1 MLPVTSSAT
10 EPFSARIA
18 RLAARRW
25 AGSLGIRF
33 TARLSNGSY
42 DTAARHFA
50 GPPIELRACIAKLPI
65 LPIQLPQSHGSSNSL
80 CSQAQV
86 EMRGFEPLTSALQRR
101 RSPS

>member
-1 MLPVTSSAT
+1 MLPVTSFTIDPSA
-10 EPFSARIA
+10 AWIA
-18 RLAARRW
+18 GLAARRW

-33 TARLSNGSY
+33 TARLSTGSD

-50 GPPIELRACIAKLPI
+50 GPPIHVRACGAKLPR
-65 LPIQLPQSHGSSNSL
+65 LPIQLLQTRASSNSL
-80 CSQAQV
+80 CSYAQV